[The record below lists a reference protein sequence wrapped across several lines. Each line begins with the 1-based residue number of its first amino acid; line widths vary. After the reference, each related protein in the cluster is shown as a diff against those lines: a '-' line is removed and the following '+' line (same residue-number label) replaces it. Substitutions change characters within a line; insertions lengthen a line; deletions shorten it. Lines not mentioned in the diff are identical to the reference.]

1 MIIFMKKI
9 KSKILS
15 KNKKHMVRIKYF
27 ILMKNYNKMKRK
39 SKKKINNYLMRWL
52 VLGITMKVVSH
63 QLKTKEQ
70 LVQKLNLL

>member
-15 KNKKHMVRIKYF
+15 KNKKYMVRIKYF

-52 VLGITMKVVSH
+52 VLVIMMKVVSH
-63 QLKTKEQ
+63 HFKTKEQ
-70 LVQKLNLL
+70 LV